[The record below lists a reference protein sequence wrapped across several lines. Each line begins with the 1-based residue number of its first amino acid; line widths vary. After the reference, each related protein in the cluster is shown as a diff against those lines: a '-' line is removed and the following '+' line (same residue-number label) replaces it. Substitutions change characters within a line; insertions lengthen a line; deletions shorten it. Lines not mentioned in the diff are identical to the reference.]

1 MFFQRR
7 SSRGNFIV
15 PAPASVSSHAGHSLK
30 AALGTITFLF
40 HRFVQYLFFIIV
52 PNTPFVNARFVTLM
66 LQAYPGQAGHRV
78 GQVMKMEV
86 KKDRAFQQAVGC
98 LSPERA
104 AELLTL
110 AGQDGIEEVRL
121 RAGWPPSLRTGSGER
136 QTEFAPATAQELR
149 ETLSRAARYSVH
161 SYAESMKHGFIPLEG
176 GHRLGL
182 CGTVAEE
189 NGQVVGVRG
198 LSSVNL
204 RVARQVD
211 GLDDM
216 LRPWV
221 GNGAPE
227 SVLLLAPPGFGKTTL
242 LRIWVRLVSD
252 AGYPVSVA
260 DERGEIAAL
269 RDGVPQFDLGRCTDV
284 LEGCA
289 KAQAVLMLLKT
300 MSPVLL
306 AMDEI
311 TAPEDL
317 RAIAVCA
324 HCGTA
329 VLASAHAVNV
339 DDLRR
344 RPLYRALLA
353 LGVFSHA
360 VVITRHD
367 GSRQYQWERLEETSC
382 SS

>member
-1 MFFQRR
+1 MQ
-7 SSRGNFIV
+7 
-15 PAPASVSSHAGHSLK
+15 
-30 AALGTITFLF
+30 
-40 HRFVQYLFFIIV
+40 
-52 PNTPFVNARFVTLM
+52 
-66 LQAYPGQAGHRV
+66 
-78 GQVMKMEV
+78 MEV
-86 KKDRAFQQAVGC
+86 KQDRALRQALDC
-98 LSPERA
+98 LPHGRA
-104 AELLTL
+104 AKLLALEPTL
-110 AGQDGIEEVRL
+110 PVEEVRL
-121 RAGWPPSLRTGSGER
+121 RAGRPPSIRTALGER
-136 QTEFAPATAQELR
+136 ETGFAPVTVQELR

-161 SYAESMKHGFIPLEG
+161 SYAESMRHGFIPLAG

-221 GNGAPE
+221 GTDAPG

-242 LRIWVRLVSD
+242 LRAWVRLVSD
-252 AGYPVSVA
+252 GGYPVAVA

-269 RDGVPQFDLGRCTDV
+269 ADGVPQFDLGRCTDV

-289 KAQAVLMLLKT
+289 KSRAALMLLKT
-300 MSPVLL
+300 MSPALL
-306 AMDEI
+306 AMDEV

-329 VLASAHAVNV
+329 VLASAHAANV

-353 LGVFSHA
+353 LGVFRRA
-360 VVITRHD
+360 VVIERQD
-367 GSRQYQWERLEETSC
+367 GVRRYRMEGLEGDAC